1 MTGQLPADFRQQ
13 LHLQEGVITRAQ
25 VLGAG
30 ISRHALQ
37 VKLDSG
43 RWQRLHSGV
52 YAAFSG
58 KPDREA
64 MHWAAVLGAGPRA
77 VLSHET
83 AAELYGLLG
92 TRTRPGPL
100 VHVMVPR
107 GQRVAAMSEVRLHYS
122 QRLDISRHPVLLPPV
137 TRLEDTILDL
147 AGTAATL
154 PDGIAWLLRGC
165 ASRRT
170 TPDRLRQ
177 TMAARLR
184 LRWRKELSVALGD
197 ARSGVQSA
205 LEHGYLYRVERPHGL
220 PAGVRQRRVI
230 VRTVPT
236 YQDVRYER
244 YRLVVELDGRA
255 AHPEQQRWRDIRRDN
270 AAAAEG
276 CVTLRYS
283 WADVTQQPCGVAA
296 EVGRVLRTRG
306 WPGRLRLCG
315 PDCPVRR

>member
-154 PDGIAWLLRGC
+154 PDGIAWILRGC

-220 PAGVRQRRVI
+220 PAGSGSAGSLSGLCRHTRTCATSGTGWWSSWTAGRPIRNNSAGGTSGVTTRRL
-230 VRTVPT
+230 PK
-236 YQDVRYER
+236 
-244 YRLVVELDGRA
+244 A
-255 AHPEQQRWRDIRRDN
+255 ASRC
-270 AAAAEG
+270 A
-276 CVTLRYS
+276 
-283 WADVTQQPCGVAA
+283 
-296 EVGRVLRTRG
+296 TRG
-306 WPGRLRLCG
+306 PT
-315 PDCPVRR
+315 